1 MLPVNFI
8 TADQS
13 DGVGPVDS
21 DRRLETVGGPQ
32 GVRGTSRPWM
42 DGVTSVQR
50 CRGNVPATG
59 TIRATSAVTL
69 NGSATA
75 PHPAKDVRHDD
86 SQMYDRCA
94 AIGTLAGADIGG
106 GSGRPLPVLLMENS
120 SLGPSSGAPS

>member
-1 MLPVNFI
+1 VI
-8 TADQS
+8 ADLKRL
-13 DGVGPVDS
+13 GA
-21 DRRLETVGGPQ
+21 RRAYVAL
-32 GVRGTSRPWM
+32 SRPWM